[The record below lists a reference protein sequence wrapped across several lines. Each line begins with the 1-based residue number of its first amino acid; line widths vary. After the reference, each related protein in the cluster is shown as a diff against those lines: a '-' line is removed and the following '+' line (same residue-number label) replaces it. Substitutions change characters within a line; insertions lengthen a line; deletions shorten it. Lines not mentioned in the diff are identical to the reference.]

1 MRRILITFSLLLALR
16 GMAQQG
22 TLEVVGKHPA
32 GMGFVRW
39 NDPAASL
46 GQKKTEELTYAD
58 VEGTPFWSD
67 KWNPGYLV
75 MRGNNAVKLQQ
86 VKLNIYTGQVHY
98 IDSSGN
104 ELVADASLVPR
115 LILMKAKDTSQVLA
129 DFEAYPSL
137 YDGSRLFYYR
147 VLSEGSKY
155 RLMEFQQSF
164 VKKSD
169 YDPLQGKKES
179 RFFIKSQYTI
189 AEYAYMHP
197 LTSLD
202 HDNITRELDM
212 KKQDEK
218 WLMDH
223 KNKLRNESD
232 VVAFLDYLN
241 KKQ

>member
-1 MRRILITFSLLLALR
+1 MRGILFTFSLLLALG

-22 TLEVVGKHPA
+22 TLEVVGKHP
-32 GMGFVRW
+32 GGVGFVRW

-46 GQKKTEELTYAD
+46 GQKKTEDLTYAD
-58 VEGTPFWSD
+58 VEGTPFWMD
-67 KWNPGYLV
+67 HWNPGYLV
-75 MRGNNAVKLQQ
+75 LRNNSSVKLQQ

-98 IDSSGN
+98 IDSTGN
-104 ELVADASLVPR
+104 ELVADAAQVPR
-115 LILMKAKDTSQVLA
+115 LILMKAKDTSKVLA
-129 DFEAYPSL
+129 SFEAYPSL
-137 YDGSRLFYYR
+137 YDGGRLFYFR
-147 VLSEGSKY
+147 VLSEGAKY

-179 RFFIKSQYTI
+179 RFFIKSQYAI

-197 LTSLD
+197 LASLD
-202 HDNITRELDM
+202 HDNVSRELEM
-212 KKQDEK
+212 KQADDQ
-218 WLMDH
+218 WLKDH
-223 KNKLRNESD
+223 RNKLRNESE

>member
-1 MRRILITFSLLLALR
+1 MRRILITFTLLVALR

-22 TLEVVGKHPA
+22 TLEVVGKHP
-32 GMGFVRW
+32 GGVGFVRW
-39 NDPAASL
+39 NDPAAAL

-75 MRGNNAVKLQQ
+75 MRGNSSVKLQQ
-86 VKLNIYTGQVHY
+86 VKLNIFTGQVHY

-104 ELVADASLVPR
+104 EMVADASQVPR
-115 LILMKAKDTSQVLA
+115 LILMKAKDTAQVLA
-129 DFEAYPSL
+129 NFEAYPSL

-197 LTSLD
+197 LPSLD
-202 HDNITRELDM
+202 HDNISHELEM

-223 KNKLRNESD
+223 RNKLRNESE

-241 KKQ
+241 KKE